1 MSLSIPRPR
10 SGVAGM
16 FSRRLPLAVLLV
28 VAACPPVPAAEPA
41 DLDRFVERVREEYAT
56 PGVALAVVKD
66 DKVLVQRGYGV
77 RRYGGS
83 EAVDEDTLFQ
93 IASCT
98 KSFTAAALATQVD
111 DGKLSWD
118 DPVIDHLPEFTLHD
132 LYATRM
138 VTPRDLLAHRSGLP
152 AFTGD
157 LLERFGYSREEIL
170 HRMRYLRP
178 GGGLRE
184 RANYS
189 NPGYLAAG
197 MLAARVGRTSWD
209 DLVQQRLFRPLG
221 MTHSGTSSRDR
232 TGCDN
237 VAEAHF
243 PAAGGQARVIPW
255 ENHDTMGPAGGI
267 TSTAAD
273 MARWVRML
281 LNDGKLDG
289 KQVLSPGAVREMFK
303 PAMVSAPT
311 FAEMAPV
318 DEHCGFSFTMG
329 WDRYDYQGCE
339 VIEKAG
345 ARAGMRAVVTLVP
358 EKKFGVVVLANMNL
372 TVAPEAIRAY
382 LLEAHVARARGDVQG
397 KIREAA
403 RSLHEIL
410 TPAPVTVGKGAPP
423 SLPLEKYTGTYEN
436 RLYGK
441 LGVKLAEGQL
451 RWEAGPA
458 HYGGPLPHVSYDT
471 FQLQHPD
478 GLIALPEPVT
488 FTIDPKGVPRTLQC
502 DSLGVM
508 TYVAP

>member
-1 MSLSIPRPR
+1 MSLPITRPPFT
-10 SGVAGM
+10 V
-16 FSRRLPLAVLLV
+16 AVLLV
-28 VAACPPVPAAEPA
+28 VAACPPVAAAEPA
-41 DLDRFVERVREEYAT
+41 DLGRFVERVREEYAT

-77 RRYGGS
+77 RRYGTS
-83 EAVDEDTLFQ
+83 EAVDENTLFQ

-118 DPVIDHLPEFTLHD
+118 DPVSDHLPEFTLHD

-138 VTPRDLLAHRSGLP
+138 VTARDLLAHRSGLP

-157 LLERFGYSREEIL
+157 LLERLGYSREEIL
-170 HRMRYLRP
+170 HRIRYLRP
-178 GGGLRE
+178 QGSLRE

-209 DLVQQRLFRPLG
+209 DLVQRRLFRRLG
-221 MTHSGTSSRDR
+221 MTHSGTSYKDR
-232 TGCDN
+232 TGYDN

-243 PAAGGQARVIPW
+243 PAAGGKARVVPW
-255 ENHDTMGPAGGI
+255 ENTDPLGPAGSI

-273 MARWVRML
+273 MARWVRL
-281 LNDGKLDG
+281 LLGEGKLDG
-289 KQVLSPGAVREMFK
+289 KPVLSPAAVREMFK
-303 PAMVSAPT
+303 PAMVATPG
-311 FAEMAPV
+311 FAEMPPI

-329 WDRYDYQGCE
+329 WDRYDYQGNE
-339 VIEKAG
+339 VIEKGG

-372 TVAPEAIRAY
+372 TVVPEAVRAY
-382 LLEAHVARARGDVQG
+382 LLEAYVAPARGDVQG
-397 KIREAA
+397 KIREAS
-403 RSLHEIL
+403 RSLDKML
-410 TPAPVTVGKGAPP
+410 TPAPVSVDKGGPP
-423 SLPLEKYTGTYEN
+423 SFPLEKYAGTYQN

-441 LGVKLAEGQL
+441 LTVKLAEGKL

-471 FQLQHPD
+471 FLLQHPD

-488 FTIDPKGVPRTLQC
+488 FTIDPKGAPRSLQC